1 MADEITKVITVD
13 VSDSLDNLDELRE
26 KVVSAGY
33 SFSSLKSAKT
43 YIDKLRASLI
53 DLDETSEEYT
63 ERVAEIDKVQDKLN
77 KAMKATGDKTKD
89 AEGSYNALSKK
100 MSELKKAFKE
110 TNDEAERQS
119 LAKQIVG
126 INDQLKEMDASIGN
140 YQRNVGNYEAA
151 FTKGLS
157 GISKEIE
164 ALGNPLAI
172 AKRGVLALGQAFKTL
187 IANPVGAV
195 IMAIVVAI
203 KALKKGFEQ
212 SETATNSLKRAFS
225 ALQPVM
231 NAISNVFTGFA
242 TIVGNI
248 AEKAIPALVN
258 GLQKAGDWM
267 MTLLNKIG
275 IVSDEK
281 LESFR
286 KSIEAQKEAVQVTQ
300 DLTNREIELTEKRRK
315 FQVDE
320 AKTALEVEELKAKAV
335 NKEKYTA
342 AERQKFL
349 NQAIEKE
356 RAINNQKLALAQEEY
371 DIMKK
376 RSELTD
382 NDAATNDALAAAEAS
397 LYNTKREY
405 YAKERELISQKLA
418 AGQELSAAEKK
429 RLEDLKKVE
438 EEVKKLRGEE
448 LDKIKEINE
457 RTELALLS
465 NKDRELRILEKKY
478 NKEKAL
484 LEKYDKDIV
493 KLTEEYEKKRQEII
507 NRDGGD
513 EELNKLEEE
522 YNEKKTL
529 IENSDENIVN
539 LTKEYERK
547 RKELIKNGKYEEL
560 NVLDEK
566 YNEEKALLEGH
577 NKELLKLTEEYEKK
591 RQEILKK
598 NGKYEEL
605 KALAEKYNEE
615 KALLE
620 GKNKDILNL
629 TKEFEKD
636 KQDIINKNGGDK
648 AKEIDERATQ
658 SLMDNTERQ
667 LAILKKKY
675 EEEKKL
681 LEENG
686 IDTVNLTKEYERKVA
701 EIKAKEGEDKIKDIN
716 DDASLERDIADKT
729 IPNESEKKKKLLQI
743 EKERLEETK
752 SIYEELFNLDNLS
765 EEKKQEYA
773 DKIKEIYAA
782 LAENRKQQTDAE
794 TEETMELLD
803 KYAQYAQ
810 GIGEL
815 MGAVSDIWQKS
826 IEERIKNGKI
836 TEEQGKKEFENNKK
850 LQIATAIIN
859 GLAGVATAVST
870 AMSLGPIAGPIMAAV
885 NSATVIATTAAQIAQ
900 IKSTTLDGGGSSIG
914 GEVASAQAAPTPEA
928 MEYVPNYSTNVT
940 GESETVN
947 LANAVNEG
955 KKDTRVYIVESDIQ
969 EMGKRVEVREAE
981 STF

>member
-1 MADEITKVITVD
+1 MADEITKVISVD
-13 VSDSLDNLDELRE
+13 VSESLDHLDELRE

-63 ERVAEIDKVQDKLN
+63 ERVEEIDKVQDKLN

-157 GISKEIE
+157 GIANEIE

-203 KALKKGFEQ
+203 KALKKGFDE
-212 SETATNSLKRAFS
+212 SESATNSLKRAFS

-242 TIVGNI
+242 KIVGNI

-286 KSIEAQKEAVQVTQ
+286 KSIEAQKESIKVTQ
-300 DLTNREIELTEKRRK
+300 DLTNREIELTEKKRK
-315 FQVDE
+315 FQVNE

-342 AERQKFL
+342 KERQKFL

-356 RAINNQKLALAQEEY
+356 REINNQKLALAQEEY

-405 YAKERELISQKLA
+405 YAKERELISQKVA

-438 EEVKKLRGEE
+438 AEIGELRENE

-507 NRDGGD
+507 NENGGD
-513 EELNKLEEE
+513 EELKKLEEE

-529 IENSDENIVN
+529 LENSDENILN

-547 RKELIKNGKYEEL
+547 RKELINNGKFEQL
-560 NVLDEK
+560 NALEEK
-566 YNEEKALLEGH
+566 YKEEKALLEGH
-577 NKELLKLTEEYEKK
+577 NKKLLKLTEEYEKK

-598 NGKYEEL
+598 NGKADAL
-605 KALAEKYNEE
+605 KALEEEYKEK

-620 GKNKDILNL
+620 GQNKDIVNL
-629 TKEFEKD
+629 TKEYENE

-658 SLMDNTERQ
+658 SLMDDTERQ

-681 LEENG
+681 LEANG
-686 IDTVNLTKEYERKVA
+686 VDTVNLTKEYERKVA

-716 DDASLERDIADKT
+716 DDASLDRDIADKT

-815 MGAVSDIWQKS
+815 MGTVSDIWQKS

-900 IKSTTLDGGGSSIG
+900 IKSTTLDGGGSIG
-914 GEVASAQAAPTPEA
+914 GEVASTQAEPTPAA

-955 KKDTRVYIVESDIQ
+955 QKDTRVYLVESDIQ
-969 EMGKRVEVREAE
+969 EMGKRVEIRESE